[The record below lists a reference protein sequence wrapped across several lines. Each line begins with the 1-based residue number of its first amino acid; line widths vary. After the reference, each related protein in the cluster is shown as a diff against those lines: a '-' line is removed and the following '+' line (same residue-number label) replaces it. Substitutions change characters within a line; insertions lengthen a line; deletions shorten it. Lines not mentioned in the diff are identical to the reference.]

1 MSNLNPNAEQLVEKN
16 AEIITNE
23 FVQSMN
29 ALQTQDLAQSNRSLM
44 LAHNALNF
52 LNRNLEDPDR
62 VLPYSIMC
70 KLISVSNSILKISF
84 YQIEERI
91 IKAMEETNRAWF
103 ECNEAQI
110 QIPLI
115 PLYVMEE
122 PPFYNLIPIIKNAF
136 SCFEILINS
145 SKIYIEGVI
154 LKDAGKY
161 VDEVKVL
168 ENYISELRKVND
180 VHLEQ
185 DTANIFINFPFM
197 LNNIADSTEKK
208 LERLREKR
216 KKIEFLRPIDKKVFI
231 VHGHDMAILQELTFM
246 LKDSHGI
253 EPVVLNAMP
262 DNGHTVIE
270 KFEEYARHCAFAFV
284 IFTPDD
290 FVENKKKKYFQGRPN
305 VLFELGWFCGRF
317 GRDKVRILRQKDTQ
331 LPSDL
336 NGIVTID
343 FHERLEEV
351 FRKITFDLEYNG
363 ILEKSTA
370 YRYCMHFYGNQV
382 IYV

>member
-1 MSNLNPNAEQLVEKN
+1 M
-16 AEIITNE
+16 
-23 FVQSMN
+23 
-29 ALQTQDLAQSNRSLM
+29 
-44 LAHNALNF
+44 
-52 LNRNLEDPDR
+52 
-62 VLPYSIMC
+62 
-70 KLISVSNSILKISF
+70 
-84 YQIEERI
+84 
-91 IKAMEETNRAWF
+91 
-103 ECNEAQI
+103 
-110 QIPLI
+110 
-115 PLYVMEE
+115 
-122 PPFYNLIPIIKNAF
+122 
-136 SCFEILINS
+136 
-145 SKIYIEGVI
+145 
-154 LKDAGKY
+154 
-161 VDEVKVL
+161 
-168 ENYISELRKVND
+168 
-180 VHLEQ
+180 
-185 DTANIFINFPFM
+185 
-197 LNNIADSTEKK
+197 
-208 LERLREKR
+208 
-216 KKIEFLRPIDKKVFI
+216 FI

-370 YRYCMHFYGNQV
+370 
-382 IYV
+382 